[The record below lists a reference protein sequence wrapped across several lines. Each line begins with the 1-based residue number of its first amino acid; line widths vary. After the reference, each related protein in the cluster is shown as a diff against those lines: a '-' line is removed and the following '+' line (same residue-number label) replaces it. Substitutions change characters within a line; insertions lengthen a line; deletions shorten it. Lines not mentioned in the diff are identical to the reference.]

1 MQIITEENI
10 LKKGS
15 KIDELPENYT
25 VVDIETTGLSP
36 INNEIIQLSALKIRN
51 DEINDSYTTFV
62 KPKGKIS
69 SFISK
74 LTGITNDMVSEAP
87 EISNILDKFIDF
99 IGDDIIV
106 GHNVH
111 FDINFI
117 HSKRIKYFDKGLPNN
132 YVDTCRMSRKICP
145 IPSHKLDRV
154 ADYYHVDSTGHH
166 RADNDCKMTFEIY
179 KAMKKDLLE
188 K

>member
-1 MQIITEENI
+1 MNI
-10 LKKGS
+10 MEQNNLNKGQ

-25 VVDIETTGLSP
+25 VIDIETTGLSP
-36 INNEIIQLSALKIRN
+36 IVNEIIQLSALKIRN
-51 DEINDSYTTFV
+51 DKIVDSFTSFV
-62 KPKGKIS
+62 KPSGRIS
-69 SFISK
+69 SFISS
-74 LTGITNDMVSEAP
+74 LTGITNDMVANAP
-87 EISNILDKFIDF
+87 QINDVLNDYIDF
-99 IGDDIIV
+99 IGNDIIV

-117 HSKRIKYFDKGLPNN
+117 HSKRIKYFNQGLSNN

-145 IPSHKLDRV
+145 INSHKLDNV
-154 ADYYHVDSTGHH
+154 ARYYNVDSTGHH

-179 KAMKKDLLE
+179 NYMKKDMLS